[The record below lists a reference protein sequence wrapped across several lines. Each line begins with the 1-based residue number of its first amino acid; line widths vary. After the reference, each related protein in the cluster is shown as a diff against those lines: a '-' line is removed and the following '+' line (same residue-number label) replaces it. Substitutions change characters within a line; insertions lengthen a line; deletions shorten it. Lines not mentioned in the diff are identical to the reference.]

1 VSARE
6 LVGLIPAAGRAAR
19 LGPGGASKEI
29 LPIGWRGSGEDRTP
43 ILACESLLGAL
54 RAAGCARGVVLR
66 RAEKRDIEAALGD
79 GARFGLPLEYLVV
92 PATRSVP
99 ETLSFALPHLGSADL
114 ALGFP
119 DVLAEP
125 ADGLA
130 RAVAHRRS
138 SGADAVLALFP
149 TDRPHKCD
157 MVEAGSD
164 GRVRRIEVKP
174 ARTQLSLTWLFATWG
189 TRLSAL
195 LLAMVANER
204 RFERELTMSDVL
216 LASIAMGH
224 RVEAV
229 SFPDGSHLDVGTPD
243 DLERAR
249 SAAANR

>member
-1 VSARE
+1 MSARP
-6 LVGLIPAAGRAAR
+6 LIGLIPAAGRGTR
-19 LGPGGASKEI
+19 LGAGAPSKEI
-29 LPIGWRGSGEDRTP
+29 VPVGWREGEERTP
-43 ILACESLLGAL
+43 ILACENLLTAL
-54 RAAGCARGVVLR
+54 RLAGCERGIVLR
-66 RAEKRDIEAALGD
+66 RAEKGDIEETLGD

-99 ETLSFALPHLGSADL
+99 ETLSFALPHFGSADI
-114 ALGFP
+114 AVGFP

-130 RAVAHRRS
+130 RAVARRRS

-157 MVEAGSD
+157 MVEVGPD
-164 GRVRRIEVKP
+164 GCVRRIEVKP
-174 ARTQLSLTWLFATWG
+174 AHTLLSLTWLFATWG
-189 TRLSAL
+189 PRLSAL
-195 LLAMVANER
+195 LQAMVANER
-204 RFERELTMSDVL
+204 RFERELTISDIL

-229 SFPDGSHLDVGTPD
+229 SFPEGSHLDVGTPD

>member
-1 VSARE
+1 VNARD
-6 LVGLIPAAGRAAR
+6 LIALIPAAGRATR
-19 LGPGGASKEI
+19 LGPGGTSKEI
-29 LPIGWRGSGEDRTP
+29 LPIGWRKSGEDRTP
-43 ILACESLLGAL
+43 ILACESLVTAL
-54 RAAGCARGVVLR
+54 RLAGCARGIVLR
-66 RAEKRDIEAALGD
+66 RAEKQDIEEALGD
-79 GARFGLPLEYLVV
+79 GSRFGLPLEYLVV

-99 ETLSFALPHLGSADL
+99 ETLSFAVPHFGSADI

-130 RAVAHRRS
+130 RAVAHRKS

-157 MVEAGSD
+157 MVEFGAN
-164 GRVRRIEVKP
+164 GRVRHIEVKP
-174 ARTQLSLTWLFATWG
+174 ARTLLSLTWLFATWG
-189 TRLSAL
+189 PRFSAL
-195 LLAMVANER
+195 LQAMVAAER

-229 SFPDGSHLDVGTPD
+229 SFPDGSHLDIGTPD
-243 DLERAR
+243 DLSRAR
-249 SAAANR
+249 TRLSF